1 MMKKIMQK
9 SLILAAL
16 MIAAV
21 FLVSYIIIGTT
32 EEIMLVFELFVLA
45 FAISIIQYF
54 TERLACENR
63 FVNVICEY
71 LTISIFVLLYGCF
84 VDWFMKANWWMA
96 FLYVAI
102 VYLPAYFLDVAI
114 VKRDIDF
121 INKKLEEKRKN
132 ETKNTK

>member
-1 MMKKIMQK
+1 MKKIMQK
-9 SLILAAL
+9 ALILTAL

-45 FAISIIQYF
+45 FAISSIQYF
-54 TERLACENR
+54 AERLACENR
-63 FVNVICEY
+63 FVNIICEY
-71 LTISIFVLLYGCF
+71 LAISIFVMLYGCF
-84 VDWFMKANWWMA
+84 VNWFMKSNWWAA

-114 VKRDIDF
+114 VKKDIDF
-121 INKKLEEKRKN
+121 INKKLEERRKN